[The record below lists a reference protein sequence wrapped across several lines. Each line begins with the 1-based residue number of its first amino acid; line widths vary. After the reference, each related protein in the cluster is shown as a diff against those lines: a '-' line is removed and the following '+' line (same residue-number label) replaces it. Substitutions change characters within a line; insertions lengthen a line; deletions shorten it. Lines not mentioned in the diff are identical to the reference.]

1 MHLKMHTEIK
11 DKQTKPTNKTN
22 KQTDKQSISQI
33 HYAFNQARQHLV
45 YLCVKKKKKRLHALI
60 KSVVRAHYLH
70 PGQSMAAQHARV
82 GWGGVFCFMLGGR
95 GAARLPGNHPFT

>member
-1 MHLKMHTEIK
+1 MHTEIK

-45 YLCVKKKKKRLHALI
+45 YLCVKKKKKKI
-60 KSVVRAHYLH
+60 T
-70 PGQSMAAQHARV
+70 RV
-82 GWGGVFCFMLGGR
+82 D
-95 GAARLPGNHPFT
+95 